1 MPKKKVFLAGEVFKL
16 TDPVTVTEMCMQMRL
31 DNWLGK
37 GTVTIKLN
45 KPNNDEVEIT
55 IFRKYGSFL
64 YILMMNDTLFILVF
78 FR

>member
-1 MPKKKVFLAGEVFKL
+1 MKKKKVFLAGAVFKIGD
-16 TDPVTVTEMCMQMRL
+16 TYIVEEMCMQMTL
-31 DNWLGK
+31 DDWLGK
-37 GTVTIKLN
+37 GTVTVKLN